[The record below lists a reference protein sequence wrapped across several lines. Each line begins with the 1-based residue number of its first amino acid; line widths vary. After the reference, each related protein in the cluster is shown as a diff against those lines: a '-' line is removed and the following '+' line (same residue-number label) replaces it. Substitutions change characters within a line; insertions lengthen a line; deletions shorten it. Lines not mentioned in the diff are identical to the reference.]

1 MKKVITLCLSILIIS
16 SFGGCGKSKKV
27 DTEKEIVVE
36 SKIEILQE
44 KKIGEIESKNLY
56 LEYDY
61 EIKNI
66 EIKNEILEITVD
78 SDVNSFEGAYALGKF
93 ISEYVKEKNN
103 AKIDLYGVNSE
114 RVIFKTEKEQWLY
127 DGTDIIKII
136 E

>member
-114 RVIFKTEKEQWLY
+114 RVILKTEKEQWLY